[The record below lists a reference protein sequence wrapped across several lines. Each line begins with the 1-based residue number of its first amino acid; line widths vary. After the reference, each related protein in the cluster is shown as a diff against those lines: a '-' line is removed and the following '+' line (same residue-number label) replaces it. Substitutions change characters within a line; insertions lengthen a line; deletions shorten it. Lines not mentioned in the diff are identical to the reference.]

1 MAKQR
6 KGTRVVDTNYTAVML
21 LVDRSGSMQ
30 SIRASAE
37 DGINEFI
44 NSLKHAEGKRTI
56 RIAQFDYDYTEGMR
70 YTTVCPSTAPA
81 AVRRFGLSPRGGTPL
96 LDAMGKSII
105 EFGEELA
112 ALPEDQRPGVVIFA
126 VMTDGYEN
134 SSREFTWAQIK
145 EMVQRQE
152 SDYGWQ
158 VVYLGANQD
167 AFEVGE
173 KLGVPAH
180 NTMTYGATDHGT
192 RSATQSLTSYV
203 FAAAAGQSVG
213 FTDEQRKDA
222 VK

>member
-1 MAKQR
+1 MVNA
-6 KGTRVVDTNYTAVML
+6 NYTAVML

-30 SIRASAE
+30 SIRAAAE
-37 DGINEFI
+37 DGVNEFV
-44 NSLKHAEGKRTI
+44 NSLKRSEGKRTI
-56 RIAQFDYDYTEGMR
+56 RIAQFDYHHTEGMR
-70 YTTVCPSTAPA
+70 YTTVCPSTEPA
-81 AVRRFGLSPRGGTPL
+81 AVDRFELDPRGTTPL
-96 LDAMGKSII
+96 LDAMAKSII

-126 VMTDGYEN
+126 VMTDGHEN
-134 SSREFTWAQIK
+134 ASREFTWAQITG
-145 EMVQRQE
+145 MVKRHE

-167 AFEVGE
+167 AIEVAE
-173 KLGVPAH
+173 KLGVAAR
-180 NTMTYGATDHGT
+180 NSMTYVATEHGT

-203 FAAAAGQSVG
+203 YAAAAGESIG

>member
-1 MAKQR
+1 M
-6 KGTRVVDTNYTAVML
+6 VNTNYTAVML
-21 LVDRSGSMQ
+21 LVDRSGSME
-30 SIRASAE
+30 SIRAAAE
-37 DGINEFI
+37 EGINEFI

-56 RIAQFDYDYTEGMR
+56 RIAQFDYHPAEGMR
-70 YTTVCPSTAPA
+70 YTTICPSTEPI
-81 AVRRFGLSPRGGTPL
+81 AVHKFGLSPRGGTPL

-126 VMTDGYEN
+126 VMTDGHEN
-134 SSREFTWAQIK
+134 SSREFTWEQIK
-145 EMVQRQE
+145 EMVKRQE

-173 KLGVPAH
+173 QLGVPRH
-180 NTMTYGATDHGT
+180 NTMTYGATDYGT

-203 FAAAAGQSVG
+203 AVAASGQQAV
-213 FTDEQRKDA
+213 FTDEQRKEA
-222 VK
+222 IK